1 MADRWL
7 LTITAPF
14 TSPACF
20 ERVRL
25 ARSFVRVFLE
35 EALLVHPREFKSVP
49 AFYLPGLAWP
59 AAAPARLS
67 ARPSWLLGRG
77 KEAWLTPSPCHTAPS
92 ATRTKHVSVISR
104 ADMNVTRTSTI

>member
-14 TSPACF
+14 TSPACS

-59 AAAPARLS
+59 TAVPARLS
-67 ARPSWLLGRG
+67 ARPFLAARAGKRG
-77 KEAWLTPSPCHTAPS
+77 VA
-92 ATRTKHVSVISR
+92 RTLAMSHR
-104 ADMNVTRTSTI
+104 AFRYEN

>member
-67 ARPSWLLGRG
+67 ARPFLAARAEKRG
-77 KEAWLTPSPCHTAPS
+77 VA
-92 ATRTKHVSVISR
+92 RTLAMSR
-104 ADMNVTRTSTI
+104 RASRYEN